1 MASRLTVNSA
11 RAAVDAA
18 LANLGVAR
26 VLSFQAADALVIG
39 HLKEVLPNFAPA
51 PLPVNLAYSGQ
62 GLIPFKTRCFIK
74 FAVPRVRRS
83 LADLA

>member
-1 MASRLTVNSA
+1 MTVNSA

-51 PLPVNLAYSGQ
+51 PLPVNLAYSGR